1 MTRMQLTRLRIE
13 QVRQF
18 RQPYE
23 LKDFAP
29 GLNLFTGPN
38 EAGKSTLVRAIRAA
52 FFERHRSTSV
62 EDLKP
67 WGDSSASP
75 SIELDFELDGKSYC
89 LNKSFLVR
97 KRCDLTVGSTHVE
110 GVEAEDYL
118 ANLFGFAFAGKG
130 ASKPEH
136 WGIPGLLWVE
146 QGSGQEL
153 DVSHARDHLHKA
165 LNGQS
170 ADEATRDLTATGGD
184 EILKRLQD
192 LRGELLTPTGR
203 PRAAYAQSTEEV
215 AKLEQQVSDLDAQI
229 LTYQQQV
236 DSLSRLREQQQADER
251 DKPWELMQAQLD
263 ASLARQHELQKLQTQ
278 LSADQIQL
286 ANLEQAKTL
295 LQAQILTFDEQ
306 AAQAKAREQAA
317 LEAQAQLEKTEPTL
331 GLARQKTEEALLRTG
346 QARDALALAQ
356 QEATRKLLNEQLQTT
371 TASAQQQAHALERA
385 QAEEE
390 KLAELRRAA
399 AKVMIE
405 EKVVSELDRLD
416 RAVRE
421 AEIKRQA
428 VATRL
433 RFALDDGKTLDVVS
447 ASGSQQVSGQTELLV
462 DTDVSLHLPGL
473 GSLTIT
479 PGGEDLVGLVRQHED
494 AMQAFRQKLL
504 LLGVTDLA
512 QAQHR
517 LQSFK
522 TLAGQIQLA
531 EQALLIVAPK
541 GVGELRVEQELA
553 KARIQQIQQ
562 ALDRLP
568 AASSQPVMALDE
580 AQRELDSALALEAL
594 AQKALNTADLECAK
608 ALSRRDQAA
617 QERDTAL
624 AVMADPQRMTK
635 LAQAQESWLDNQ
647 TNLLALSTRV
657 ANQQAEWEAANP
669 GFIAQD
675 IQRLEQSL
683 ESLQQVQAKRRED
696 MLVLQNTL
704 ELAGAQGLDEQRQ
717 QLQSKLTFERKRR
730 DELQRRAQAISLLCD
745 KLESKRQATLQ
756 RLQTP
761 LLQRMK
767 HYLQLLFP
775 GSTMEVDDNL
785 APQKLL
791 RNRTG
796 TEQVDAVEALSFGS
810 REQLGLISRFA
821 YADLLSQAGRPTL
834 LILDDALVHS
844 DEDRLSQMKRVIFD
858 VAQRHQVLLFTC
870 HPNAWR
876 DVGAYMRT
884 I

>member
-13 QVRQF
+13 QVSQF

-75 SIELDFELDGKSYC
+75 SIELDFNLDGKSYR
-89 LNKSFLVR
+89 LNKSFLGR
-97 KRCDLTVGSTHVE
+97 KRCDLAVGSTHFE

-146 QGSGQEL
+146 QGSGQDL
-153 DVSHARDHLHKA
+153 DVSYARDHLHKA

-170 ADEATRDLTATGGD
+170 AEEAARDLTATGGD

-203 PRAAYAQSTEEV
+203 PKAAYAQAAEEV
-215 AKLEQQVSDLDAQI
+215 EKLEQQVRDLDAQI

-263 ASLARQHELQKLQTQ
+263 ASLARQLELQNLQTQ
-278 LSADQIQL
+278 LSADRTQL
-286 ANLEQAKTL
+286 ANLEQAKAL
-295 LQAQILTFDEQ
+295 LQAQVLAFDEQ
-306 AAQAKAREQAA
+306 EAQAKTREQAA
-317 LEAQAQLEKTEPTL
+317 LEAQAQLEHMESAQ
-331 GLARQKTEEALLRTG
+331 GLARQKAEEALLRTA
-346 QARDALALAQ
+346 QARDALVLAQ
-356 QEATRKLLNEQLQTT
+356 QEATRKLLNEQQQTT
-371 TASAQQQAHALERA
+371 TASAQQQAQALERA
-385 QAEEE
+385 LEEE
-390 KLAELRRAA
+390 AKLAELRRAA
-399 AKVMIE
+399 AEVMIE
-405 EKVVSELDRLD
+405 EKAVSELDRLH

-433 RFALDDGKTLDVVS
+433 RFALDTGKTLDVVS
-447 ASGSQQVSGQTELLV
+447 ASGTQQVSGQTELLV
-462 DTDVSLHLPGL
+462 DADVSLLLPGL
-473 GSLTIT
+473 GSMTIT
-479 PGGEDLVGLVRQHED
+479 PGGEDLVGLAREHED
-494 AMQAFRQKLL
+494 ALQVFRQKLL
-504 LLGVTDLA
+504 LLGVPDLA

-517 LQSFK
+517 LQSSK
-522 TLAGQIQLA
+522 ALAGQIQLA

-541 GVGELRVEQELA
+541 GVADLRVQQELA
-553 KARIQQIQQ
+553 TVQIQQIQQ
-562 ALDRLP
+562 ALVRLP

-617 QERDTAL
+617 QERDAAL
-624 AVMADPQRMTK
+624 AVMAEPQRMTK
-635 LAQAQESWLDNQ
+635 LAKAQESWLSNQ
-647 TNLLALSTRV
+647 ASLLALSTRV
-657 ANQQAEWEAANP
+657 ANQQAQWETANP
-669 GFIAQD
+669 DFIDQD
-675 IQRLEQSL
+675 IQRFQKSL
-683 ESLQQVQAKRRED
+683 ESMRQAQVKRRED

-717 QLQSKLTFERKRR
+717 QLQSKLTFERKRHE
-730 DELQRRAQAISLLCD
+730 ELHRRAQAISLLCD

-761 LLQRMK
+761 LLQRMR

-796 TEQVDAVEALSFGS
+796 SEQIDTVEALSFGS

-821 YADLLSQAGRPTL
+821 YADLLAQAGRPTL

-844 DEDRLSQMKRVIFD
+844 DEERLSQMKRILFD
-858 VAQRHQVLLFTC
+858 VAQRHQVLLFSC

-876 DVGAYMRT
+876 DIGATMKT
-884 I
+884 L